1 MTVLEMTEAGQY
13 EDPWDTVPVIGAGM
27 PVERPTGL
35 VGGSTAPVL
44 DDLAVVCDITGTPCV
59 VTYCGEEHRVL
70 QPAVRWYER
79 RNWWDVE
86 VRVPREVPEAVRD
99 KDHRAPRTHAAEAL
113 EELELAQ
120 RVHGAAR
127 LIDDDE
133 PRLGVHEAHER
144 ACPVPLSAMQAEQQ
158 R

>member
-1 MTVLEMTEAGQY
+1 MAVLEMTETGQY

-35 VGGSTAPVL
+35 VGGSTDPAL

-59 VTYCGEEHRVL
+59 VTYRGEEHRVL

-86 VRVPREVPEAVRD
+86 VRVPRESRTSAVDQERW
-99 KDHRAPRTHAAEAL
+99 RVQVVRPGVVVARTFELVRNQFTDQWRVLRVSAA
-113 EELELAQ
+113 
-120 RVHGAAR
+120 
-127 LIDDDE
+127 
-133 PRLGVHEAHER
+133 
-144 ACPVPLSAMQAEQQ
+144 
-158 R
+158 